1 MITKQVVSNPHAR
14 SRSERKKKANP
25 TRNRVGFCAIHVK
38 LISFR
43 TYSITYY
50 LRRSNKKE
58 EGMPFPYFLEF
69 DIILLQMH

>member
-1 MITKQVVSNPHAR
+1 MSLTHTLEVAASV
-14 SRSERKKKANP
+14 KKANP

-50 LRRSNKKE
+50 LKRSNKKE
-58 EGMPFPYFLEF
+58 AGMPFPYYLEF
-69 DIILLQMH
+69 DRILLQTH

>member
-1 MITKQVVSNPHAR
+1 MSLTHTHEVAASV
-14 SRSERKKKANP
+14 KKANP

-58 EGMPFPYFLEF
+58 AGMPFSYFLDF
-69 DIILLQMH
+69 DMILLQMH